1 MGLSSQICISFFR
14 FVTMGSVKEAENA
27 IRMFNGFNLER
38 FSLRVKVALTEEEK
52 KQKQQQKK
60 VGPIPQV

>member
-1 MGLSSQICISFFR
+1 
-14 FVTMGSVKEAENA
+14 MGSVKEAENA

-60 VGPIPQV
+60 VWPIPQV